1 MNENKGKYL
10 DWTMRFAIMEM
21 IWKTITNTIIKLCS
35 EEQKKRVRK
44 GEQVEWIDCEREK
57 EMLEEKEEKSIFS
70 IYAFSIIMDTKC

>member
-1 MNENKGKYL
+1 
-10 DWTMRFAIMEM
+10 MRFAIMEM
-21 IWKTITNTIIKLCS
+21 IWKTITNTTVELCS

-44 GEQVEWIDCEREK
+44 GERVEWIDFVWGRER